1 MNVLT
6 VQSAGSKAFSECA
19 SGPSVPISFLKKGES
34 GKVVR
39 ISGKKEVKTF
49 LEGLGFVPGTS
60 VKMVNN
66 DTSGRILEI
75 RGSRI
80 AIDNGMAMK
89 IMVSQ

>member
-1 MNVLT
+1 MNMET
-6 VQSAGSKAFSECA
+6 TQSAGSAVFSEGT

-39 ISGKKEVKTF
+39 ISGKKEIKNF
-49 LEGLGFVPGTS
+49 LEGLGFIPGTP
-60 VKMVNN
+60 VRIVNQ
-66 DTSGRILEI
+66 DSCGRILEI

-80 AIDNGMAMK
+80 AIDDGMAKK